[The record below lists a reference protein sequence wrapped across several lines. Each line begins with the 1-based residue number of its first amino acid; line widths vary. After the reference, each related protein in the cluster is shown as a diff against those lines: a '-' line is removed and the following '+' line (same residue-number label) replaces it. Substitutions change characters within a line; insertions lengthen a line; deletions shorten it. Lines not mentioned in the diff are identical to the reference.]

1 MVALTT
7 WIAEVKL
14 LDKNGKII
22 GEAVSYNV
30 DNRLKERNEMYLDRA
45 HVYKKIKID
54 DCFYVKATAA
64 PKNKVC
70 LMQAVKVFAYGRP
83 TTLKTEDPKKPI
95 YMYPS
100 VHCGI
105 LGNVERLTKRML
117 KETV

>member
-7 WIAEVKL
+7 WISEVDL
-14 LDKNGKII
+14 LNKNSRII
-22 GEAVSYNV
+22 GKSVSYNV
-30 DNRLKERNEMYLDRA
+30 DNNLKEKNELYLDRA
-45 HVYKKIKID
+45 HMYNKIAIN
-54 DCFYVKATAA
+54 DCFYVKATMA
-64 PKNKVC
+64 PKNKIC
-70 LMQAVKVFAYGRP
+70 FMQAVKVVRYEKP

-100 VHCGI
+100 VHCKI